1 MNFEQKKQ
9 MNQLQAWK
17 LSCTRMLP
25 GFVSQLL
32 LLLNSGMVLQTAFQ
46 RIAHGYES
54 FPEKEKNQFMKEVC
68 RIQKQSEQTGESAI
82 RIFYRYS
89 QNSGSPELIRV
100 AGIMAASLDT
110 GADLWDKL
118 EEQGNA
124 LWESRKRLAL
134 EKIRTGESK
143 MSFPLGIL
151 MTALLL
157 VTASPALLQI

>member
-1 MNFEQKKQ
+1 
-9 MNQLQAWK
+9 
-17 LSCTRMLP
+17 MLP

-46 RIAHGYES
+46 RIAEGYDA
-54 FPEKEKNQFMKEVC
+54 FPETEKNIFMKDVC
-68 RIQKQSEQTGESAI
+68 RIQKQSEQTGENAV
-82 RIFYRYS
+82 RIFYQYS
-89 QNSGSPELIRV
+89 QNSCSPELIRV

-118 EEQGNA
+118 AEQGDA
-124 LWESRKRLAL
+124 LWESRKRLTL
-134 EKIRTGESK
+134 EKIRVGESK